1 MLLNMARMLLHSLQ
15 VALLTAA
22 LLAILEMA
30 ILRQQWVLP
39 HAVAEAREKEI
50 TPRGMVLSLLAM
62 QGVLEAWC

>member
-1 MLLNMARMLLHSLQ
+1 MLLNMARILLHSLQ

-50 TPRGMVLSLLAM
+50 IPRGMVLSLLAM